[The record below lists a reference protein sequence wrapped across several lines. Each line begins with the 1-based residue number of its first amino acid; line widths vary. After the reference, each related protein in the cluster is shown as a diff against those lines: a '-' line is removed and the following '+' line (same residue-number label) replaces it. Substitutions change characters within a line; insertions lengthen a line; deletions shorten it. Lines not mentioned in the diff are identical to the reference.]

1 MCCGDWE
8 RITSTAYQMY
18 LMCFALL
25 HFLGEPR
32 KNGQGISNDTEVG
45 NRKDGRV
52 LILVDSYDVFRAFH
66 TCEMLDCSTDTTGN
80 IERWFYCFA
89 GLTNL
94 VTVRQPACI
103 NNSTSGTGRPT

>member
-1 MCCGDWE
+1 MDA
-8 RITSTAYQMY
+8 RQRLASIAHQLY
-18 LMCFALL
+18 LMRFALL
-25 HFLGEPR
+25 YFLGEPR
-32 KNGQGISNDTEVG
+32 KNGQDISNNTKVG
-45 NRKDGRV
+45 NREDGRV
-52 LILVDSYDVFRAFH
+52 LILVDGYDVFRAFH

-103 NNSTSGTGRPT
+103 NNSTSCASRTT